1 MVKARCQEA
10 QTPARVILARWKAT
24 LLYSVSEPI
33 AHRKETRL
41 PVAGE
46 RIVRIKADMN
56 AFDKAISSSFQKI
69 DDGEVGHKN
78 SCTTQTFYEH
88 WIPRDMSH
96 IADKMTAVRQA
107 PKVAKQ

>member
-1 MVKARCQEA
+1 MEGD
-10 QTPARVILARWKAT
+10 

-69 DDGEVGHKN
+69 DDG
-78 SCTTQTFYEH
+78 
-88 WIPRDMSH
+88 
-96 IADKMTAVRQA
+96 
-107 PKVAKQ
+107 AKSDTRTPARLRRSTSIGFRAT